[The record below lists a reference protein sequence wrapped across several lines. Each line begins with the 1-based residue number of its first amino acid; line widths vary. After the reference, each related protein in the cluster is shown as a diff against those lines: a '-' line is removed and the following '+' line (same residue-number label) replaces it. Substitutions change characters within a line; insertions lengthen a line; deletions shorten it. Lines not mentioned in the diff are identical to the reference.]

1 MSTRFAT
8 TEELVA
14 DLEARSFERPPA
26 IVCNAHVTGLGVARA
41 LAAHDVPVIA
51 LDRTPDGV
59 APGST
64 AVAAA
69 GAVTYPLDDLDG
81 FRADVEAVADAVAGE
96 PVAFA
101 CMDEWV
107 HALVAADPDGVR
119 LPFATEAIDGV
130 LDKTALYARC
140 ERLDVPYPETYRV
153 EEAGVDGDGPPV
165 RSADAAADALG
176 FPLVVKPA
184 RKREFEE
191 AVGTNVVEV
200 ADRQEFREV
209 VDGAAEQGIRVMAQ
223 EKVAVAE
230 GEDRSLAS
238 YRNPDGDVLGV
249 VGNARVRHPRGF
261 GTSCVVDVV
270 DGPAVRERAEAV
282 LDDADYHGISES
294 EFVYDESREEY
305 VLLDVN
311 TRPWKWIT
319 LPVAAGANLPMA
331 AYAATVD
338 DATYEPGR
346 SADAHDASDARDT
359 RDPRWVFLAD
369 YVQEVAA
376 NGGDVLSREDWHAV
390 AQGDVAPAALAG
402 GDGSDL
408 VAGVY
413 RPDDPDPTYQL
424 LRTELGL
431 REYYCAC

>member
-8 TEELVA
+8 TDELVA
-14 DLEARSFERPPA
+14 DLETRSFDRPPA

-41 LAAHDVPVIA
+41 LDAHDVPVIA

-81 FRADVEAVADAVAGE
+81 FRRDVEAVAGALDAD

-107 HALVAADPDGVR
+107 HALVDAAPDGVR
-119 LPFATEAIDGV
+119 LPFAVDAIDGV
-130 LDKTALYARC
+130 LDKTDLYARC
-140 ERLDVPYPETYRV
+140 ERLDVPYPETYRI
-153 EEAGVDGDGPPV
+153 EEAGVEGDGPPV

-176 FPLVVKPA
+176 FPLVLKPA
-184 RKREFEE
+184 RKRAFEE
-191 AVGTNVVEV
+191 VLGTNVVEV
-200 ADRQEFREV
+200 GDRDEFRDV
-209 VDGAAEQGIRVMAQ
+209 VDGAVEHDVRVMAQ
-223 EKVAVAE
+223 ERVDVAS

-238 YRNPDGDVLGV
+238 YRAPDGDVVGV
-249 VGNARVRHPRGF
+249 VGNARVRHPRGY

-270 DGPAVRERAEAV
+270 DDPTVRARAEAV
-282 LDDADYHGISES
+282 LDDAGYHGISES
-294 EFVYDESREEY
+294 EFVYDDAREDH

-311 TRPWKWIT
+311 TRPWKWIS

-331 AYAATVD
+331 AYADAVA
-338 DATYEPGR
+338 DATYEPAPSR
-346 SADAHDASDARDT
+346 S
-359 RDPRWVFLAD
+359 PRWVFLAD
-369 YVQEVAA
+369 YVQAVHAH
-376 NGGDVLSREDWHAV
+376 GGDVLAREEWHAIV
-390 AQGDVAPAALAG
+390 QGDVATPAELEAEPNAATP
-402 GDGSDL
+402 DV

-413 RPDDPDPTYQL
+413 RPDDPDPAYQL

>member
-8 TEELVA
+8 TEGLVA
-14 DLEARSFERPPA
+14 ELESRSFDRAPA
-26 IVCNAHVTGLGVARA
+26 LVCNAHVTGLGVARA
-41 LAAHDVPVIA
+41 LDAHGVPVIA

-81 FRADVEAVADAVAGE
+81 FRRDVEAVAGALEHD

-107 HALVAADPDGVR
+107 HALVDADPAGVR
-119 LPFATEAIDGV
+119 LSFAPDAIDGV
-130 LDKTALYARC
+130 LDKTDLYARC
-140 ERLDVPYPETYRV
+140 ERLGVPYPETYRI

-165 RSADAAADALG
+165 RSASEAADELA
-176 FPLVVKPA
+176 FPLVLKPA
-184 RKREFEE
+184 RKRAFEE
-191 AVGTNVVEV
+191 VLGTNVVEV
-200 ADRQEFREV
+200 ADREEFRDV
-209 VDGAAEQGIRVMAQ
+209 VDGAVEHDVRVMAQ
-223 EKVAVAE
+223 ERVDVAT

-238 YRNPDGDVLGV
+238 YRAPDGDVLGV
-249 VGNARVRHPRGF
+249 VGNARVRHPRGY

-270 DGPAVRERAEAV
+270 DEPTLRERAEAV
-282 LDDADYHGISES
+282 LDDAAYHGISES
-294 EFVYDESREEY
+294 EFVYDEAREDY

-311 TRPWKWIT
+311 TRPWKWIS

-331 AYAATVD
+331 AYADVVA
-338 DATYEPGR
+338 DATYDPDPSR
-346 SADAHDASDARDT
+346 S
-359 RDPRWVFLAD
+359 PRWVFLAD
-369 YVQEVAA
+369 YLQEVHAH
-376 NGGDVLSREDWHAV
+376 GGDVLSRDEWHAIV
-390 AQGDVAPAALAG
+390 QGDVATPAELEMRPNAETP
-402 GDGSDL
+402 DV

-413 RPDDPDPTYQL
+413 RPDDPDPAAQL

>member
-1 MSTRFAT
+1 MGTRFRT
-8 TEELVA
+8 TEGLVDELGT
-14 DLEARSFERPPA
+14 RSFERPPA
-26 IVCNAHVTGLGVARA
+26 IVCNAHVTALGVARA
-41 LAAHDVPVIA
+41 LDAHGVPVIA
-51 LDRTPDGV
+51 LDRTPEGV

-69 GAVTYPLDDLDG
+69 GAVTYPLDDVAG
-81 FRADVEAVADAVAGE
+81 FREDLEAIADALE
-96 PVAFA
+96 HDPVAFA

-107 HALVAADPDGVR
+107 HGLVAADPDGVSV
-119 LPFATEAIDGV
+119 PFATDAVDDV
-130 LDKTALYARC
+130 LDKTALYALC
-140 ERLDVPYPETYRV
+140 ERLDVSYPETYRL

-165 RSADAAADALG
+165 LSADAAADELG

-184 RKREFEE
+184 MKREFEE

-200 ADRQEFREV
+200 DTYGAYRDV

-223 EKVAVAE
+223 EQVDVAE

-238 YRNPDGDVLGV
+238 YRAPDGDVLGV
-249 VGNARVRHPRGF
+249 VGNARVRHPRGY

-270 DGPAVRERAEAV
+270 DDPQLRERAEAV
-282 LDDADYHGISES
+282 LDASEYHGISES
-294 EFVYDESREEY
+294 EFVYDHDRETY

-311 TRPWKWIT
+311 TRPWKWIS

-331 AYAATVD
+331 AYADAVA
-338 DATYEPGR
+338 DATYEPDPSR
-346 SADAHDASDARDT
+346 A
-359 RDPRWVFLAD
+359 PRWVFLAD
-369 YVQEVAA
+369 YVQAVHAH
-376 NGGDVLSREDWHAV
+376 GGDVLSRDEWHAV
-390 AQGDVAPAALAG
+390 VQGDVATPAELEADANTETP
-402 GDGSDL
+402 DV

>member
-8 TEELVA
+8 TDELVA
-14 DLEARSFERPPA
+14 SLESRSFDRPPA

-41 LAAHDVPVIA
+41 LDAHGVPVIA

-69 GAVTYPLDDLDG
+69 GAVTYPLDDLEG
-81 FRADVEAVADAVAGE
+81 FRADVEAVAGALEYD

-107 HALVAADPDGVR
+107 HALVDADPEGVV
-119 LPFATEAIDGV
+119 LPFAADVIDGV
-130 LDKTALYARC
+130 LDKTTLYARC
-140 ERLDVPYPETYRV
+140 ERLNVPYPETYRI
-153 EEAGVDGDGPPV
+153 EEAGIEGDGPPV
-165 RSADAAADALG
+165 RSAAAAADALEY
-176 FPLVVKPA
+176 PLVVKPA
-184 RKREFEE
+184 RKRAFEE
-191 AVGTNVVEV
+191 VLGTNVVEV
-200 ADRQEFREV
+200 ADHEEFHDV
-209 VDGAAEQGIRVMAQ
+209 VDGAVEHDVRVMAQ
-223 EKVAVAE
+223 ERVQVAT

-238 YRNPDGDVLGV
+238 YRAPDGDVLGV
-249 VGNARVRHPRGF
+249 VGNARVRHPRGY

-270 DGPAVRERAEAV
+270 DEPTLRERAETV
-282 LDDADYHGISES
+282 LDNAAYHGISES
-294 EFVYDESREEY
+294 EFVYDEDREEY

-311 TRPWKWIT
+311 TRPWKWIS

-331 AYAATVD
+331 AYADAVA
-338 DATYEPGR
+338 DATYEPDPSR
-346 SADAHDASDARDT
+346 A
-359 RDPRWVFLAD
+359 PRWVFLAD
-369 YVQEVAA
+369 YVQAVHAH
-376 NGGDVLSREDWHAV
+376 GGDVLSRDEWHAV
-390 AQGDVAPAALAG
+390 VQGDVATPAELEADANTETP
-402 GDGSDL
+402 DV